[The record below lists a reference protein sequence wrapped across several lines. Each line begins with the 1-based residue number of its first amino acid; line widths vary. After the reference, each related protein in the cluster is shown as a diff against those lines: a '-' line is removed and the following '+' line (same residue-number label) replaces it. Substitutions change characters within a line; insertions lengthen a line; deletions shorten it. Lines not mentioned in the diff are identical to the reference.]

1 MPTFKYKARNN
12 LGKITEGTI
21 QVESEAAVA
30 GALRQKRLE
39 LISVS
44 TGGGLS
50 AIWESLNSMG
60 KKVDTKDVVV
70 FSRQF
75 STMINAGLPLLQG
88 LTIVAEQAENP
99 EFRKVMTKVR
109 DEISNGVP
117 LSDAMAKFPKVFNT
131 LYVNMVRAGEQGGI
145 LDVIFERLS
154 DYLET
159 AEGVSR
165 KVKSAMMYPIV
176 VMSVAV
182 LVVIFLMVK
191 VVPTFQSVFAEFH
204 SKLPA
209 PTQFLINVSDFLAS
223 KKAFL
228 LLVFFGMVWFGIS
241 LYRKTKAGA
250 FNWDKMILNLPIFG
264 ILVRKA
270 AVAKF
275 ARTLGTLVKS
285 GVPIMDALETVAKT
299 SGNLVLERAVLNAR
313 DSVREGKTLT
323 QPLKESKVFPPM
335 VTQMINVGE
344 ETGAMDTMLSKIA
357 DFYEAEVDAAVE
369 GLTSIIEP
377 ILIVFLGV
385 TIGFIVVA
393 MFMPMFDLGNIVG
406 N

>member
-1 MPTFKYKARNN
+1 M
-12 LGKITEGTI
+12 GKVIEGTI
-21 QVESEAAVA
+21 VAENEAGVA
-30 GALRQKRLE
+30 SALRQKRLE
-39 LISVS
+39 LVS
-44 TGGGLS
+44 ASPVGGLGS
-50 AIWESLNSMG
+50 IWAALNRKGG
-60 KKVDTKDVVV
+60 KVTTKDVVI

-75 STMINAGLPLLQG
+75 STMVNAGLPILQG

-99 EFRKVMTKVR
+99 DFRAVMTKVR
-109 DEISNGVP
+109 DDISNGVP
-117 LSDAMAKFPKVFNT
+117 LSDAMAKYPKVFST
-131 LYVNMVRAGEQGGI
+131 LYVNMVKAGEQGGI

-154 DYLET
+154 EYLEK

-165 KVKSAMMYPIV
+165 KVKSAMMYPVV
-176 VMSVAV
+176 VMSVAC

-191 VVPTFQSVFAEFH
+191 VVPTFRDVFASFGA
-204 SKLPA
+204 KLPA
-209 PTQFLINVSDFLAS
+209 PTQFLIDVSDFLAS
-223 KKAFL
+223 KKSLLIVVFL
-228 LLVFFGMVWFGIS
+228 FAAWVILTM
-241 LYRKTKAGA
+241 YRKTKAGA
-250 FNWDKMILNLPIFG
+250 YNWDKMILSLPVFG
-264 ILVRKA
+264 ILAQKA

-275 ARTLGTLVKS
+275 ARTLGTLIKS

-299 SGNLVLERAVLNAR
+299 SGNLVLERAVFNAR

-344 ETGAMDTMLSKIA
+344 ETGALDAMLSKIA
-357 DFYEAEVDAAVE
+357 DFYEDEVDAAVE

-393 MFMPMFDLGNIVG
+393 MFMPMFEIGNAVG
-406 N
+406 

>member
-1 MPTFKYKARNN
+1 MPAFKYQARNN
-12 LGKITEGTI
+12 LGKVTDGIIEAD
-21 QVESEAAVA
+21 SEAAAA

-39 LISVS
+39 VVSISSVS
-44 TGGGLS
+44 GLS
-50 AIWESLNSMG
+50 SLWAALN
-60 KKVDTKDVVV
+60 KKGGNVTMKDVVV

-75 STMINAGLPLLQG
+75 SVMVNAGLPILQG

-99 EFRKVMTKVR
+99 DFRVVMTKVR
-109 DEISNGVP
+109 DDISNGVT
-117 LSDAMAKFPKVFNT
+117 LSEAMAKHPKAFNT
-131 LYVNMVRAGEQGGI
+131 LYVNMIRAGEQGGI
-145 LDVIFERLS
+145 LDVILERLS
-154 DYLET
+154 EYMEK
-159 AEGVSR
+159 AEGVTR

-182 LVVIFLMVK
+182 LVIIFLMVK
-191 VVPTFQSVFAEFH
+191 VVPTFRDVFTSFGA
-204 SKLPA
+204 KLPW
-209 PTQFLINVSDFLAS
+209 PTQLIIDVSEFLSS
-223 KKAFL
+223 KKAFV
-228 LLVFFGMVWFGIS
+228 LVGFLVAFGVSVSM
-241 LYRKTKAGA
+241 YRKTKTGA
-250 FNWDKMILNLPIFG
+250 YSWDKMLLGLPVFG
-264 ILVRKA
+264 VLARKA

-275 ARTLGTLVKS
+275 ARTLGTLIKS

-299 SGNLVLERAVLNAR
+299 SGNLVVERAVFNAR

-323 QPLKESKVFPPM
+323 QPLRESKVFPPM

-344 ETGAMDTMLSKIA
+344 ETGALDQMLNKIA

-393 MFMPMFDLGNIVG
+393 MFMPMFELGNIVG
-406 N
+406 

>member
-1 MPTFKYKARNN
+1 MPAFKYQARNN
-12 LGKITEGTI
+12 LGKVTDGVIEAD
-21 QVESEAAVA
+21 SEAAAA

-39 LISVS
+39 VVSISSVS
-44 TGGGLS
+44 GFSTFLT
-50 AIWESLNSMG
+50 ALT
-60 KKVDTKDVVV
+60 KKSGNITMKDVVV
-70 FSRQF
+70 LSRQF
-75 STMINAGLPLLQG
+75 SVMVNAGLPILQG

-99 EFRKVMTKVR
+99 DFRVVMTKVR
-109 DEISNGVP
+109 DDISNGVP
-117 LSDAMAKFPKVFNT
+117 LSEAMAKHPKAFTT
-131 LYVNMVRAGEQGGI
+131 LYVNMIKAGEQGGI
-145 LDVIFERLS
+145 LDVILERLS
-154 DYLET
+154 EYMEK

-182 LVVIFLMVK
+182 LVIIFLMVK
-191 VVPTFQSVFAEFH
+191 VVPTFRDVFTSFGA
-204 SKLPA
+204 KLPW
-209 PTQFLINVSDFLAS
+209 PTQLIIDVSEFLSS

-228 LLVFFGMVWFGIS
+228 LLGALVGFGFLVSM
-241 LYRKTKAGA
+241 YRKTKTGA
-250 FNWDKMILNLPIFG
+250 YNWDNMLMKIPVFG
-264 ILVRKA
+264 VLARKA

-275 ARTLGTLVKS
+275 ARTLGTLIKS

-299 SGNLVLERAVLNAR
+299 AGNLVVERAVFNAR

-344 ETGAMDTMLSKIA
+344 ETGALDQMLSKIA
-357 DFYEAEVDAAVE
+357 DFYESEVDAAVE

-393 MFMPMFDLGNIVG
+393 MFMPMFELGNIVG
-406 N
+406 

>member
-1 MPTFKYKARNN
+1 MPTFKYKAKNN
-12 LGKITEGTI
+12 MGKVIDGTI
-21 QVESEAAVA
+21 DAQNEAAA
-30 GALRQKRLE
+30 AAALRQKRLDVVS
-39 LISVS
+39 ISGMS
-44 TGGGLS
+44 GLDNFLASLTKKGG
-50 AIWESLNSMG
+50 
-60 KKVDTKDVVV
+60 KVTTKDVVV

-75 STMINAGLPLLQG
+75 STMVNAGLPILQG
-88 LTIVAEQAENP
+88 LSIVAEQAENP
-99 EFRKVMTKVR
+99 EFRVVMTKVR
-109 DEISNGVP
+109 DDISNGIP
-117 LSDAMAKFPKVFNT
+117 LSEAMAKFPKVFST
-131 LYVNMVRAGEQGGI
+131 LYVNMVKAGEQGGI

-154 DYLET
+154 EYLEK
-159 AEGVSR
+159 AEGVAR

-176 VMSVAV
+176 VMSVAC

-191 VVPTFQSVFAEFH
+191 VVPTFRDVFASFGA
-204 SKLPA
+204 KLPA
-209 PTQFLINVSDFLAS
+209 PTQFLINVSDFLSS

-228 LLVFFGMVWFGIS
+228 IVIFLVVAWIAITM
-241 LYRKTKAGA
+241 YRKTKTGA
-250 FNWDKMILNLPIFG
+250 YNWDKMILGLPVFG
-264 ILVRKA
+264 ILAQKA

-275 ARTLGTLVKS
+275 ARTLGTLIKS

-299 SGNLVLERAVLNAR
+299 SGNLVLEKAILNAR

-344 ETGAMDTMLSKIA
+344 ETGALDTMLSKIA
-357 DFYEAEVDAAVE
+357 DFYEDEVDAAVE

-393 MFMPMFDLGNIVG
+393 MFMPMFEIGNVVG
-406 N
+406 

>member
-1 MPTFKYKARNN
+1 MPTFKYKAKNN
-12 LGKITEGTI
+12 LGKVIEGTI
-21 QVESEAAVA
+21 DAEAESAVA
-30 GALRQKRLE
+30 AALRQKRLE
-39 LISVS
+39 VVSVS
-44 TGGGLS
+44 AAGGLGGFLS
-50 AIWESLNSMG
+50 ALNKKGG
-60 KKVDTKDVVV
+60 KVTTKDVVV

-75 STMINAGLPLLQG
+75 STMVNAGLPILQG

-99 EFRKVMTKVR
+99 DFRVVMTKVR
-109 DEISNGVP
+109 DDISNGVP
-117 LSDAMAKFPKVFNT
+117 LSEAMAKYPKVFTT
-131 LYVNMVRAGEQGGI
+131 LYVNMVKAGEQGGI

-154 DYLET
+154 EYMEK

-176 VMSVAV
+176 VMSVAL

-191 VVPTFQSVFAEFH
+191 VVPTFRDVFASFGA
-204 SKLPA
+204 KLPA
-209 PTQFLINVSDFLAS
+209 PTQFLIDVSDFLAS
-223 KKAFL
+223 KKSVLIVIFLVAFWIAL
-228 LLVFFGMVWFGIS
+228 SM
-241 LYRKTKAGA
+241 YRKTKAGA
-250 FNWDKMILNLPIFG
+250 YNWDLMILKLPVFG
-264 ILVRKA
+264 VLARKA

-275 ARTLGTLVKS
+275 ARTLGTLIKS

-344 ETGAMDTMLSKIA
+344 ETGALDAMLSKIA
-357 DFYEAEVDAAVE
+357 DFYEDEVDAAVE

-393 MFMPMFDLGNIVG
+393 MFMPMFSIGNVV
-406 N
+406 

>member
-1 MPTFKYKARNN
+1 M
-12 LGKITEGTI
+12 GKIVEGTI
-21 QVESEAAVA
+21 DAENEASVA
-30 GALRQKRLE
+30 AALRPKRLE
-39 LISVS
+39 LVS
-44 TGGGLS
+44 TSGTGGLS
-50 AIWESLNSMG
+50 AFWAALNKKGG
-60 KKVDTKDVVV
+60 KVTTKDIVV

-75 STMINAGLPLLQG
+75 STMVNAGLPILQG

-99 EFRKVMTKVR
+99 EFRVIMGKVR
-109 DEISNGVP
+109 DDISNGVP
-117 LSDAMAKFPKVFNT
+117 LSDAMAKYPKVFTT

-145 LDVIFERLS
+145 LDIIFERLS
-154 DYLET
+154 EYLEK
-159 AEGVSR
+159 AEGVAR

-182 LVVIFLMVK
+182 LVVVFLMVK
-191 VVPTFQSVFAEFH
+191 VVPTFRDVFTSFGAH
-204 SKLPA
+204 LPA
-209 PTQFLINVSDFLAS
+209 PTQFLINVSDFLSS

-228 LLVFFGMVWFGIS
+228 IVAFLIILGIVIK
-241 LYRKTKAGA
+241 LYRKTKTGA
-250 FNWDKMILNLPIFG
+250 YNWDKMILGIPVFG
-264 ILVRKA
+264 VLAQKA
-270 AVAKF
+270 SVAKF
-275 ARTLGTLVKS
+275 ARTLGTLIKS

-299 SGNLVLERAVLNAR
+299 SGNLVIERAVFNAR

-344 ETGAMDTMLSKIA
+344 ETGALDAMLSKIA
-357 DFYEAEVDAAVE
+357 DFYEDEVDAAVE

-393 MFMPMFDLGNIVG
+393 MFMPMFELGNVVG
-406 N
+406 

>member
-1 MPTFKYKARNN
+1 MPKFKYQAKNS
-12 LGKITEGTI
+12 LGKVTEGVI
-21 QVESEAAVA
+21 EADNEGAVTS
-30 GALRQKRLE
+30 ALRQKRLE
-39 LISVS
+39 VVSISGVS
-44 TGGGLS
+44 GLS
-50 AIWESLNSMG
+50 ALWTALN
-60 KKVDTKDVVV
+60 KKSGNITTKDVVV

-75 STMINAGLPLLQG
+75 STMVNAGLPILQG

-99 EFRKVMTKVR
+99 DFRVVMTKIR

-117 LSDAMAKFPKVFNT
+117 LSEAMAKHPKAFST
-131 LYVNMVRAGEQGGI
+131 LYVNMVKAGEQGGI

-154 DYLET
+154 EYMEK

-176 VMSVAV
+176 VMSVAL

-191 VVPTFQSVFAEFH
+191 VVPTFRDVFTSFGAH
-204 SKLPA
+204 LPW
-209 PTQFLINVSDFLAS
+209 PTQLIINVSEFLSS
-223 KKAFL
+223 KKAL
-228 LLVFFGMVWFGIS
+228 LLVVFLVMVGFAVS
-241 LYRKTKAGA
+241 MYRKTKTGA
-250 FNWDKMILNLPIFG
+250 YNWDLMILKLPIFG
-264 ILVRKA
+264 TLARKA

-275 ARTLGTLVKS
+275 SRTLGTLIKS

-299 SGNLVLERAVLNAR
+299 AGNLVVERAVFNAR

-344 ETGAMDTMLSKIA
+344 ETGALDAMLSKIA
-357 DFYEAEVDAAVE
+357 DFYESEVDVAVD

-393 MFMPMFDLGNIVG
+393 MFMPMFELGNIVG
-406 N
+406 

>member
-12 LGKITEGTI
+12 LGKVIEGTI
-21 QVESEAAVA
+21 EAEAESAVPA
-30 GALRQKRLE
+30 ALRQKRLE
-39 LISVS
+39 LVSV
-44 TGGGLS
+44 GPAGGLGGFF
-50 AIWESLNSMG
+50 AALNKKGG
-60 KKVDTKDVVV
+60 KVTTKDVVV

-75 STMINAGLPLLQG
+75 STMVNAGLPILQG

-99 EFRKVMTKVR
+99 DFRSVMTKVR
-109 DEISNGVP
+109 DDISNGVP
-117 LSDAMAKFPKVFNT
+117 LSEAMAKFPKVFST
-131 LYVNMVRAGEQGGI
+131 LYVNMVKAGEQGGI

-154 DYLET
+154 EYMEK

-191 VVPTFQSVFAEFH
+191 VVPTFRDVFASFGA
-204 SKLPA
+204 KLPA
-209 PTQFLINVSDFLAS
+209 PTQFLIDVSDFLAS
-223 KKAFL
+223 KKSLFIVVFL
-228 LLVFFGMVWFGIS
+228 VAGYIALTM
-241 LYRKTKAGA
+241 YRKTKAGA
-250 FNWDKMILNLPIFG
+250 YNWDLMILKLPVFG
-264 ILVRKA
+264 ILAQKA

-275 ARTLGTLVKS
+275 ARTLGTLIKS

-299 SGNLVLERAVLNAR
+299 SGNLVLEKAVLNAR

-344 ETGAMDTMLSKIA
+344 ETGALDAMLNKIA
-357 DFYEAEVDAAVE
+357 DFYEDEVDAAVE

-393 MFMPMFDLGNIVG
+393 MFMPMFSIGNVV
-406 N
+406 